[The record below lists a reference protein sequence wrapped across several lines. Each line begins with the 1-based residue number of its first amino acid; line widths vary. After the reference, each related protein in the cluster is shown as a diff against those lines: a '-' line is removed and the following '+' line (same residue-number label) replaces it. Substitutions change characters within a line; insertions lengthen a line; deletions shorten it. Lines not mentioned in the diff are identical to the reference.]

1 MSKVDRK
8 GARETLDE
16 VEARL
21 MSRLDENG
29 HEVPDPTP
37 LTIPSGFRRP
47 ETLQEQ
53 VARLVRGAMSR
64 RAEEEG
70 FETFEDSEDF
80 DVDEDFDPRTPF
92 EEVFDPLLGRGVT
105 PQEMQEHGDRYRD
118 LYLAA
123 ERNRYRQHDLE
134 RRAAAVPDD
143 SRKVNPSAF
152 QQERPAKPAPSPVK
166 IEPDNE

>member
-1 MSKVDRK
+1 MVSK
-8 GARETLDE
+8 LLSE

-21 MSRLDENG
+21 MRLDEHG

-37 LTIPSGFRRP
+37 LVLPSGFRRP
-47 ETLQEQ
+47 ETLAEQ

-80 DVDEDFDPRTPF
+80 DVDDDFDPRTPF
-92 EEVFDPLLGRGVT
+92 EEVFDPMLGRAVT
-105 PQEMQEHGDRYRD
+105 PEEMHRNGDRYRE
-118 LYLAA
+118 LYLAS
-123 ERNRYRQHDLE
+123 ERNRYRRVDLE
-134 RRAAAVPDD
+134 RRASSVPE
-143 SRKVNPSAF
+143 SSQEEVPSPV
-152 QQERPAKPAPSPVK
+152 QRGRPAKPAPSPVK